1 MDVIVA
7 GAAIIRG
14 YRLFVAR
21 RSRPAS
27 QAGYWELPGDRLA
40 DGEDEPA
47 ALEREFTT
55 EFGVP
60 LSCVD
65 HILGDRALLAWRDE
79 HDDGHD
85 ATLRVWR
92 CQFSSELDD
101 ADGQPRPSM
110 TAYDESRWVDI
121 DELDSVGPWRDAD
134 RLAADEIADYY
145 RNDQT
150 WQTAD

>member
-1 MDVIVA
+1 VDVVVA
-7 GAAIIRG
+7 GAAIIRE

-27 QAGYWELPGDRLA
+27 VAGYWELPGDRLA
-40 DGEDEPA
+40 DGEDERA

-60 LSCVD
+60 VNCVD
-65 HILGDRALLAWRDE
+65 HILGDRALLAWRD
-79 HDDGHD
+79 HDDEARE

-92 CQFSSELDD
+92 CQLPGGTGDLW
-101 ADGQPRPSM
+101 PSM
-110 TAYDESRWVDI
+110 YAYDEAGWVDI

-134 RLAADEIADYY
+134 RLAAGEIADYY
-145 RNDQT
+145 RHDET
-150 WQTAD
+150 WQVAD